1 MPGVE
6 PVLIHNPSDTP
17 EFTAIEGAVKKYCGA
32 HSDIAKVLI
41 LVLTPQRNPGDKA
54 YLCIMDCPDN
64 SFEANCNGLAGAIK
78 PYLKGI
84 KRIQF
89 QQFSKM
95 NKEGFP
101 EKVQWLYSK
110 LPQ

>member
-1 MPGVE
+1 
-6 PVLIHNPSDTP
+6 
-17 EFTAIEGAVKKYCGA
+17 
-32 HSDIAKVLI
+32 
-41 LVLTPQRNPGDKA
+41 
-54 YLCIMDCPDN
+54 MDCPDN

-78 PYLKGI
+78 PFLKGI